1 MLPNDKGIPQVNNA
15 IQQHTDA
22 DKSDECLCR
31 LERIEQD
38 DYAKSDHQDSQKQ
51 QDAPFLVALFFD
63 INGGLQFY
71 YTIQDEVQPQDK
83 GQDGNKQLRFDKEA
97 DAQRQRHDA
106 DHQRQGSIAL
116 LPMRDEAVYLPQA
129 IGSGYAAQYIAEDI
143 DGGCGPHDESN
154 AQRHIADSGKNEIQ
168 YKFFRHSK

>member
-1 MLPNDKGIPQVNNA
+1 M
-15 IQQHTDA
+15 
-22 DKSDECLCR
+22 
-31 LERIEQD
+31 
-38 DYAKSDHQDSQKQ
+38 
-51 QDAPFLVALFFD
+51 VALFFD

-71 YTIQDEVQPQDK
+71 YTIKDEVQPQDK